1 MVTAYADSPM
11 SSLASSHPDPD
22 ALHPMAGVDS
32 VVFLRP
38 LLETR
43 DPRPTNISV
52 GAFSYYA
59 DFNDPTR
66 FFDENVRYHFPFS
79 QARLDIGRFCAL
91 AHGTTFIMSDANHV
105 LDGVSTYP
113 FPIFGGAWAEAQP
126 IESTPFPFKGD
137 TVVGSDVWFGYESVV
152 MPGVKIGHG
161 AIIGARA
168 VVSRDVPPYGVVVGN
183 PARLV
188 KRRFDDA
195 TIERLLSLTWWNW
208 PDDGLAAAV
217 PLLVRG
223 DVDALEAMARNKMTI
238 KTYIKTL

>member
-1 MVTAYADSPM
+1 MPTRKAPAPG
-11 SSLASSHPDPD
+11 PDPN
-22 ALHPMAGVDS
+22 ALNPMDGVDS

-38 LLETR
+38 LLEKMS
-43 DPRPTNISV
+43 PPPPNISV

-59 DFNDPTR
+59 DFDDPMR
-66 FFDENVRYHFPFS
+66 FFERNVRYHFPFS
-79 QARLDIGRFCAL
+79 QARLEIGRFCAL

-137 TVVGSDVWFGYESVV
+137 TVVGSDVWFGYESLI

-188 KRRFDDA
+188 KRRFADN
-195 TIERLLSLTWWNW
+195 TVERLLNLAWWNW
-208 PDDGLAAAV
+208 PDDRLAAII

-223 DVDALEAMARNKMTI
+223 DIDALEAVAGNNIIT
-238 KTYIKTL
+238 

>member
-1 MVTAYADSPM
+1 M
-11 SSLASSHPDPD
+11 SNRNTPAPGPDPNT
-22 ALHPMAGVDS
+22 LHPMAGVDS
-32 VVFLRP
+32 VAFLRP
-38 LLETR
+38 LLEKMS
-43 DPRPTNISV
+43 PPPPNISV

-59 DFNDPTR
+59 DFDDPTR
-66 FFDENVRYHFPFS
+66 FFERNVRYHFPFS
-79 QARLDIGRFCAL
+79 QARLEIGRFCAL

-137 TVVGSDVWFGYESVV
+137 TVVGSDVWFGYESLV

-188 KRRFDDA
+188 KRRFDDD
-195 TIERLLSLTWWNW
+195 TVDRLLNLAWWNW
-208 PDDGLAAAV
+208 PDDRLAAII

-223 DVDALEAMARNKMTI
+223 DIDALEAVLGNNIITQVYK
-238 KTYIKTL
+238 KSP

>member
-1 MVTAYADSPM
+1 MPTCKAPAPGPDQNALNPM
-11 SSLASSHPDPD
+11 D
-22 ALHPMAGVDS
+22 GVDS

-38 LLETR
+38 LLEKIS
-43 DPRPTNISV
+43 PPPPNISV

-59 DFNDPTR
+59 DFDDPTR
-66 FFDENVRYHFPFS
+66 FFERNVRYHFPFS
-79 QARLDIGRFCAL
+79 QARLEIGRFCAL

-137 TVVGSDVWFGYESVV
+137 TVVGSDVWFGYESLV

-168 VVSRDVPPYGVVVGN
+168 VVSRDVPAYGVVVGN

-188 KRRFDDA
+188 KRRFDDD
-195 TIERLLSLTWWNW
+195 TVERLLNLAWWNW
-208 PDDGLAAAV
+208 PDDRLAAII

-223 DVDALEAMARNKMTI
+223 DIDALEAVLGNNI
-238 KTYIKTL
+238 INQV